1 MCAGQKNIQYREI
14 YLTIYQYSY
23 CMIFQCLSCCI
34 FCTSWSHSIQC
45 SHYVIGWK
53 GVMELLWNLTQRF
66 CYPVRNLQ
74 DSRWARLWWPFTGHY
89 WSPYNR
95 PKNKAFTLQQI
106 RKISNGKPSNFQ
118 MNFPIRCKI
127 LHVFLLGFCG
137 FLFFHPKNPTSDV
150 SLSVSKRQAVWK
162 TSQEKMCSCPVAVV
176 ERKLPKR
183 RSWNR
188 GKRRS
193 GVDASP
199 KTPPKSGKN
208 PAFRAFQEKDQM
220 ESTFKDVR
228 WYINIKVL
236 SVNDSMMNLWRT
248 QNVKLHSWN
257 PCIFCFHR

>member
-1 MCAGQKNIQYREI
+1 MCERQKNIQYREI

-150 SLSVSKRQAVWK
+150 SLSVWK
-162 TSQEKMCSCPVAVV
+162 PCREFCP
-176 ERKLPKR
+176 
-183 RSWNR
+183 
-188 GKRRS
+188 G
-193 GVDASP
+193 
-199 KTPPKSGKN
+199 
-208 PAFRAFQEKDQM
+208 
-220 ESTFKDVR
+220 KDVFMSCGGGGAKAAKEVWMLPR
-228 WYINIKVL
+228 KPPREVVRILQKG
-236 SVNDSMMNLWRT
+236 
-248 QNVKLHSWN
+248 HSKKK
-257 PCIFCFHR
+257 IRMDVHI